1 VKIFSIILLVII
13 SSGCSTIDVSVF
25 ETYNDNVS
33 SNVSFLEEN
42 MTEVSSLGQE
52 LFIIEASL
60 NQQEILDIE
69 YDRNSP
75 YEISLTNEPFYLTVR
90 NTIQSLERFNTFL
103 ISYSNALLTIASND
117 FNSVETI
124 IAFDSSLKGI
134 SEELDLSDDI
144 INYSISSISVLINNI
159 SNRLS
164 YRARVKYLQDISIVS
179 NDIILEMLD
188 EYINLIDNLEAIM
201 FDYYYRT
208 FIAIENIMFEEED
221 FYKRRE
227 LSRELVE
234 LSEDYRSV
242 LSSTYTIR
250 NNFVRLKETQEQLN
264 DMIMNEDFDEQT
276 ITDFIIQ
283 NYEFYEELE

>member
-1 VKIFSIILLVII
+1 
-13 SSGCSTIDVSVF
+13 
-25 ETYNDNVS
+25 
-33 SNVSFLEEN
+33 
-42 MTEVSSLGQE
+42 
-52 LFIIEASL
+52 
-60 NQQEILDIE
+60 
-69 YDRNSP
+69 
-75 YEISLTNEPFYLTVR
+75 
-90 NTIQSLERFNTFL
+90 
-103 ISYSNALLTIASND
+103 
-117 FNSVETI
+117 
-124 IAFDSSLKGI
+124 
-134 SEELDLSDDI
+134 
-144 INYSISSISVLINNI
+144 
-159 SNRLS
+159 
-164 YRARVKYLQDISIVS
+164 
-179 NDIILEMLD
+179 MLD